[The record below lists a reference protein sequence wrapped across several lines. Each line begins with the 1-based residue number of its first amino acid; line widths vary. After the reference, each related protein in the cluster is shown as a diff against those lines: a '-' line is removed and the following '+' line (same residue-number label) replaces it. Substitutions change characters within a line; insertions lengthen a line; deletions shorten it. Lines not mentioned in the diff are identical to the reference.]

1 LKSADFILPQGS
13 PIKRT
18 LPFVVVCEGYGDVC
32 FIAEL
37 LQHKN
42 IEVCNVGCP
51 TQKSFGD
58 GKDAIPAYLKGLA
71 TDKKGLKGVLVVV
84 DADDKPDTFFA
95 SMGEALRSATFPV
108 PEKPFTVED
117 KEIRV
122 GIFLVPRKDQ
132 KGTLDNLLLEAV
144 FKKHPEAQECIEK
157 FVDCTKSSKAWK
169 LNQQAKMKLSALL
182 AAYCEGNPWTSL
194 AWVWSTKGN
203 PIPIESD
210 CFKHLTDLLAAFCA

>member
-1 LKSADFILPQGS
+1 MKSADFILPQGN
-13 PIKRT
+13 PIKRL

-32 FIAEL
+32 FIAKL
-37 LQHKN
+37 LEYRN

-51 TQKSFGD
+51 TQKTFGD
-58 GKDAIPAYLKGLA
+58 GKGAIPAYLKALA
-71 TDKKGLKGVLVVV
+71 TDKKGLKGVLVVI

-95 SMGEALRSATFPV
+95 SMVKALNSATFPT
-108 PEKPFTVED
+108 PDKPFAVED

-132 KGTLDNLLLEAV
+132 TGTLDHLLLEAV
-144 FKKHPEAQECIEK
+144 FKKHPEAQACIEK
-157 FVDCTKSSKAWK
+157 FVDCTTNSKAWEP
-169 LNQQAKMKLSALL
+169 NQQAKMKLSALI
-182 AAYCEGNPWTSL
+182 AAYCEGNPWASL

-210 CFKHLTDLLAAFCA
+210 CFTHLADLLTAFCA